1 MQILTFIGFTALV
14 AIISYYKTRGTEES
28 SSDGYFLGGRSLTAG
43 VIAGSLLLT
52 NLSTEQIIG
61 LNGSAYQSGLSVM
74 AWETLAAIAM
84 VVTALFLL
92 PRYLKGGLTTVPGF
106 LAKRFDV
113 TTKTLTS
120 ILFLTGYVVVLLPV
134 ILYSGSLAIS
144 GMFDVPELLGVTHT
158 QSIWICV
165 WGIGIIG
172 SIYAVFGGL
181 KAVAVSDSINAIGLL
196 AGGIL
201 IPIFGLMLIG
211 DGNLFDGLSILTTE
225 NPDKFKSLGAPTDPV
240 PFHTIFT
247 GMMLVNL
254 FYWGTNQQI
263 IQRALGAKNLK
274 EGQKGLLLASF
285 IKILGPLIVV
295 LPGIIAYHIFQGNL
309 ESADSAYPLL
319 VRKVLPSAWVGFFAA
334 VLFGAILSSF
344 NSVLNSSVTLFGI
357 DVYKQHINKDAD
369 EKTVVKYGKTFGVVL
384 AIASMFIA
392 PLIANAGSLFDYL
405 QEINGIYS
413 IPILTIIVVGYLTK
427 YVPASAAKIA
437 LVLGSLLY
445 IISQFGLKPYFENQ
459 NINSEK
465 TELIALANTISTEAN
480 TLKDFD
486 FSNLN
491 ASITQLANASEVD
504 SDIIKEIST
513 NLSKIRTHAFKKD
526 QLSSY
531 DNLLKFSNNFND
543 KVKNIKTA
551 AYPHFLDVMAILFA
565 LNVAIMLIIGKLK
578 PREEPFIQE
587 YTQQVDI
594 TPWKYVKQAGIAICV
609 IVIGVYIYFA

>member
-1 MQILTFIGFTALV
+1 MIQILSFVGFTALV
-14 AIISYYKTRGTEES
+14 AIISYYKTKNVEEA

-52 NLSTEQIIG
+52 NLSTEQIVG

-74 AWETLAAIAM
+74 VWETLAAIAM

-92 PRYLKGGLTTVPGF
+92 PKYLKGGLTTVPGF

-113 TTKTLTS
+113 ATKTLTS
-120 ILFLTGYVVVLLPV
+120 GLFLTGYVVVLLPI

-196 AGGIL
+196 IGGIL
-201 IPIFGLMLIG
+201 IPIFGLMMIG
-211 DGNLFDGLSILTTE
+211 DGSIFDGLNTLTSE
-225 NPDKFKSLGAPTDPV
+225 NPEKFKSMGGTTDPV
-240 PFHTIFT
+240 PFYTIFT
-247 GMMLVNL
+247 GMMLVQL

-285 IKILGPLIVV
+285 IKILGPIIVV
-295 LPGIIAYHIFQGNL
+295 LPGLIAFHIFQGSL
-309 ESADSAYPLL
+309 ETADNAYPML
-319 VRKVLPSAWVGFFAA
+319 VKKVLPTAWVGFFAA

-357 DVYKQHINKDAD
+357 DIYKQHINKDAD
-369 EKTVVKYGKTFGVVL
+369 EKTVVKYGKAFGVFL

-413 IPILTIIVVGYLTK
+413 IPILTIIVVGYTTK
-427 YVPASAAKIA
+427 RVPAIAAKIG
-437 LVLGSLLY
+437 LVSGCGLY
-445 IISQFGLKPYFENQ
+445 IISQFFMQPYFVGRAL
-459 NINSEK
+459 SAAK
-465 TELIALANTISTEAN
+465 TSGITDEASLALI
-480 TLKDFD
+480 
-486 FSNLN
+486 
-491 ASITQLANASEVD
+491 
-504 SDIIKEIST
+504 
-513 NLSKIRTHAFKKD
+513 
-526 QLSSY
+526 
-531 DNLLKFSNNFND
+531 
-543 KVKNIKTA
+543 KVE
-551 AYPHFLDVMAILFA
+551 AYPHFLDIMAILFL
-565 LNVAIMLIIGKLK
+565 LNIVIMLVIGKIK
-578 PREEPFIQE
+578 PREEDYVQK
-587 YTQQVDI
+587 YTKQVDI
-594 TPWKYVKQAGIAICV
+594 TPWKYAVQVGVAICIV
-609 IVIGVYIYFA
+609 VIGVYYYFA

>member
-1 MQILTFIGFTALV
+1 MQFLTFIGFTALV
-14 AIISYYKTRGTEES
+14 AIISYYKTRNTEET

-52 NLSTEQIIG
+52 NLSTEQIVG
-61 LNGSAYQSGLSVM
+61 LNGASYQSGLSVM
-74 AWETLAAIAM
+74 VWETLAAIAM
-84 VVTALFLL
+84 VVTAIFLL

-120 ILFLTGYVVVLLPV
+120 VLFLTGYVVVLLPV

-144 GMFDVPELLGVTHT
+144 GMFDIPELLGVTHT

-196 AGGIL
+196 IGGIL
-201 IPIFGLMLIG
+201 IPIFGLMMIG
-211 DGNLFDGLSILTTE
+211 DGSILDGLSTLTTE
-225 NPDKFKSLGAPTDPV
+225 HPDKFKSMGGPTDPV
-240 PFHTIFT
+240 PFYTIFT
-247 GMMLVNL
+247 GMMLVQL

-263 IQRALGAKNLK
+263 IQRALGAKDLK

-295 LPGIIAYHIFQGNL
+295 LPGIIAYHLFQGNL
-309 ESADSAYPLL
+309 ESADSAYPML
-319 VRKVLPSAWVGFFAA
+319 VKKVLPGAWVGFFGA

-357 DVYKQHINKDAD
+357 DLYKEHINKDAD
-369 EKTVVKYGKTFGVVL
+369 EKTIVKYGKTFGIIL

-392 PLIANAGSLFDYL
+392 PLIANAGGLFDYL

-427 YVPASAAKIA
+427 RVPAIAAKIG
-437 LVLGSLLY
+437 LVSGCLLY
-445 IISQFGLKPYFENQ
+445 IISQFFMKDYFVT
-459 NINSEK
+459 K
-465 TELIALANTISTEAN
+465 ALETAKASGVTDQAAL
-480 TLKDFD
+480 TLV
-486 FSNLN
+486 
-491 ASITQLANASEVD
+491 EV
-504 SDIIKEIST
+504 E
-513 NLSKIRTHAFKKD
+513 
-526 QLSSY
+526 
-531 DNLLKFSNNFND
+531 
-543 KVKNIKTA
+543 
-551 AYPHFLDVMAILFA
+551 AYPHFLDVMAILFV
-565 LNVAIMLIIGKLK
+565 LNILIMLIIGKIK
-578 PREEPFIQE
+578 PREEPFLLQ
-587 YTQQVDI
+587 YTKQVDI
-594 TPWKYVKQAGIAICV
+594 TPWRYVKHTSVVICL
-609 IVIGVYIYFA
+609 IVIGVYVYFA

>member
-1 MQILTFIGFTALV
+1 MQFLTFIGFTLLV
-14 AIISYYKTRGTEES
+14 AVISFLKTRKTDEG

-52 NLSTEQIIG
+52 NLSTEQIVG

-74 AWETLAAIAM
+74 VWETLAAIAM
-84 VVTALFLL
+84 VVTAMFLL

-120 ILFLTGYVVVLLPV
+120 VLFLSGYVVVLLPV

-144 GMFDVPELLGVTHT
+144 GMFNVPELLGVTHT

-196 AGGIL
+196 IGGIL
-201 IPIFGLMLIG
+201 IPIFGLILIG
-211 DGNLFDGLSILTTE
+211 DGSILEGLSILTSE
-225 NPDKFKSLGAPTDPV
+225 NPEKFKSMGGPTDPV
-240 PFHTIFT
+240 PFYTIFT
-247 GMMLVNL
+247 GMMLVQL

-285 IKILGPLIVV
+285 IKILGPIIVV
-295 LPGIIAYHIFQGNL
+295 LPGLIAYHIFQGSL
-309 ESADSAYPLL
+309 ESADSAYPML
-319 VRKVLPSAWVGFFAA
+319 VKKVLPNAWVGFFAA

-357 DVYKQHINKDAD
+357 DVYKQHINMEAD

-392 PLIANAGSLFDYL
+392 PLLLGQDSLFDYL

-427 YVPASAAKIA
+427 RVPAIAAKVG
-437 LVLGSLLY
+437 LVSGCLLY
-445 IISQFGLKPYFENQ
+445 ILSQFILQPYFVN
-459 NINSEK
+459 K
-465 TELIALANTISTEAN
+465 ALAEAKASGITDKAVLVLTEA
-480 TLKDFD
+480 
-486 FSNLN
+486 
-491 ASITQLANASEVD
+491 Q
-504 SDIIKEIST
+504 
-513 NLSKIRTHAFKKD
+513 
-526 QLSSY
+526 
-531 DNLLKFSNNFND
+531 
-543 KVKNIKTA
+543 
-551 AYPHFLDVMAILFA
+551 AYPHFLDVMALLFL
-565 LNVAIMLIIGKLK
+565 LNVTIMLVIGKLK
-578 PREEPFIQE
+578 PRETAFVQK
-587 YTQQVDI
+587 YTEQVDI
-594 TPWKYVKQAGIAICV
+594 TPWKYVKQAGVGICI
-609 IVIGVYIYFA
+609 IVISVYIYFS